1 VFNPHY
7 LLRFGR
13 FHFFFFLYFQIFNL
27 LWFITKLQLKLILL
41 ACVHTD
47 LFNDFLSLANAWEE
61 EDEVILITCRL
72 ENLDMDILNG
82 IVKDELKSLSTEL

>member
-1 VFNPHY
+1 M
-7 LLRFGR
+7 
-13 FHFFFFLYFQIFNL
+13 
-27 LWFITKLQLKLILL
+27 

-61 EDEVILITCRL
+61 EDEVILITCRH
-72 ENLDMDILNG
+72 ENLDMDILTG